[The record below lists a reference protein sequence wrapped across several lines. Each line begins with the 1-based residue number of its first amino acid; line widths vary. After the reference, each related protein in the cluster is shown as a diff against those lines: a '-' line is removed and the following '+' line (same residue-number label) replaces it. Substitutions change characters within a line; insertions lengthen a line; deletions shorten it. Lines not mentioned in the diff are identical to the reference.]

1 MITLQHFSDSV
12 CLSGK
17 VFTGLIFDDR
27 IVQCMIRFILLILG
41 WETAYAKTI
50 SLLFFFSLLETVCV
64 SIYTYIHTH
73 IHTHRHTHTQKYKCS

>member
-50 SLLFFFSLLETVCV
+50 SLLFFFLF
-64 SIYTYIHTH
+64 
-73 IHTHRHTHTQKYKCS
+73 